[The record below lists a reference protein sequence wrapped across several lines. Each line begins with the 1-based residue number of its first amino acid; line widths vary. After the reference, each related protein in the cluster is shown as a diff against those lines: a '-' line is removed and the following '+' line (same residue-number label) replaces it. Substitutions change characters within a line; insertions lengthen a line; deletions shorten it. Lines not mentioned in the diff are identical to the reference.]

1 MAALGNSEE
10 HKYQVQDD
18 EDNDNDRLPKDKEGT
33 YPKDL
38 VLVLSKSVAIRLLEE
53 NLQLL
58 IYPDRRKRVL
68 FKIWLIVDSR
78 ESPLT
83 IGHVVEWEVPKFLAT
98 YFAERQQLSK
108 VLTVTGELTNAEAQN
123 FRDCLVQTL
132 PEISPIY

>member
-1 MAALGNSEE
+1 
-10 HKYQVQDD
+10 
-18 EDNDNDRLPKDKEGT
+18 
-33 YPKDL
+33 
-38 VLVLSKSVAIRLLEE
+38 LEE

-58 IYPDRRKRVL
+58 IYPDPRKRVL
-68 FKIWLIVDSR
+68 FKIWLIVNPR

-83 IGHVVEWEVPKFLAT
+83 IEHVVEWEVPKFLAT

-123 FRDCLVQTL
+123 FRDYLVQTL